1 MREAY
6 AWSWRDEILK
16 CIYDG
21 CCTCHSKRKLHVK
34 KPTLIRWSLKPSEPR
49 PRKNNTENVR
59 GDSGRHFLLRVLY
72 NAVWWAQSYSPDPPL
87 PPPPIHS
94 SSVFSLPAK
103 TKSFWEPSEQHHS
116 KNRMH
121 RQSGASERRFLLR
134 VYNHR
139 ESTRRCVVDTIVLPR
154 PSTTTTTY
162 PHSIIIFLSAWFHHQ
177 TTHNI
182 YICVYSKCHR
192 LCTVHDG
199 TWNSPFSMIGCSC
212 CLWNAW

>member
-1 MREAY
+1 MGT
-6 AWSWRDEILK
+6 IVL
-16 CIYDG
+16 
-21 CCTCHSKRKLHVK
+21 
-34 KPTLIRWSLKPSEPR
+34 PR
-49 PRKNNTENVR
+49 PSTTTTTYPHIV
-59 GDSGRHFLLRVLY
+59 
-72 NAVWWAQSYSPDPPL
+72 
-87 PPPPIHS
+87 
-94 SSVFSLPAK
+94 SLFPACK
-103 TKSFWEPSEQHHS
+103 KKSFWEPSEQHHS

-199 TWNSPFSMIGCSC
+199 TWKQSFLYDWMQLLSLECLIAIYCEGQPSLGGLASSGLGFVHNVMGINLCTTQWPWGGGQTFPRSAWPVLNSMVKVTIPC
-212 CLWNAW
+212 